1 MEGGRSRLFAAAA
14 VPAFAHF
21 VFRQVVVIILV
32 FLRLGLLGGAFCQT
46 LGPAGGILLVDGKAL
61 FVDAAAHVAE
71 PLPALGG
78 RNVENVQ
85 AGAGRQRRHDQIGG
99 GSAAEQQERPAQ
111 HSAQRT
117 AREPCAHPILITGS
131 GHLRGGLVGGDVRK
145 DDDRAAG
152 EDEPQRQ
159 LCDVGQKV
167 FAPGVEDGQIA
178 QCCAQHEA
186 SAAEH
191 AEQDIVHR
199 APGRAARHESQR
211 HEHQPRKQGDEP
223 RGHPVLCPVLAARGC
238 AAPGGLA
245 FSLCHVS

>member
-1 MEGGRSRLFAAAA
+1 MSEPQYHLEGIVHTRSEAMEDFEGPLDVIFLLLSKNKIEIQDVSITAILEQYLAYLDEMKRLDMEIASEFITMAS
-14 VPAFAHF
+14 HLML
-21 VFRQVVVIILV
+21 IKTKM
-32 FLRLGLLGGAFCQT
+32 LL
-46 LGPAGGILLVDGKAL
+46 
-61 FVDAAAHVAE
+61 
-71 PLPALGG
+71 
-78 RNVENVQ
+78 
-85 AGAGRQRRHDQIGG
+85 
-99 GSAAEQQERPAQ
+99 SAAEQQERPAQ

-117 AREPCAHPILITGS
+117 AREPCAHTIMITGS

-152 EDEPQRQ
+152 EDEPQRK
-159 LCDVGQKV
+159 LGDMGQQV
-167 FAPGVEDGQIA
+167 FAPGVEDSQIA
-178 QCCAQHEA
+178 QRCAQHEA

>member
-1 MEGGRSRLFAAAA
+1 M
-14 VPAFAHF
+14 
-21 VFRQVVVIILV
+21 
-32 FLRLGLLGGAFCQT
+32 
-46 LGPAGGILLVDGKAL
+46 
-61 FVDAAAHVAE
+61 DAAAHVAE

-78 RNVENVQ
+78 RNVKNVQ

-117 AREPCAHPILITGS
+117 AREPCAHTVMITGS
-131 GHLRGGLVGGDVRK
+131 SHLRGGLVGGDVRK

-152 EDEPQRQ
+152 EDEPQRK
-159 LCDVGQKV
+159 LGDMGQKV

-178 QCCAQHEA
+178 QRCAQHEA
-186 SAAEH
+186 SAAQH

-223 RGHPVLCPVLAARGC
+223 CGHPVLCPVLAARGC